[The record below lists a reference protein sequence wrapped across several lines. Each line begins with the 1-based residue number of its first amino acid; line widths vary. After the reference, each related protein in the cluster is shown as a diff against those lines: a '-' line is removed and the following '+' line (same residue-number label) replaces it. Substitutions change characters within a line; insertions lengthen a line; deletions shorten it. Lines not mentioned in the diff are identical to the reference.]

1 MAVINLGEPTAV
13 LAARRVV
20 LDAASVLAL
29 RRILERDGMSLP
41 DDLLVE
47 VNPAE
52 AALAGVDLDA
62 LQETAE
68 RALGDAGLVE
78 DGRLVDVVRENV
90 RGIGSAPRRVRSTYA
105 GGATRRVAHHWVG
118 PALGGAALRDGE
130 RLELSLFDVRGLGDE
145 LRRVLPQH
153 PVDDDPGRAEITV
166 PLEDL
171 VALAALEEQ
180 AVGDPQGGLGD
191 LVAEFLGVDARLAGT
206 VRAWVAA
213 ARGVL
218 HVAATVPDGSPEA
231 GDASDPAQATRDLL
245 WVASDDG
252 WWNLAPLTRPDG
264 SRLAVLTPRTG
275 GDLAADLG
283 LLLAGAWT

>member
-1 MAVINLGEPTAV
+1 MAVINLGEPTPV

-29 RRILERDGMSLP
+29 RRVLERDGLSLP

-62 LQETAE
+62 LQATAE

-78 DGRLVDVVRENV
+78 DEGLVQVVRENV
-90 RGIGSAPRRVRSTYA
+90 RGVGAAPRRVRSTYA

-118 PALGGAALRDGE
+118 PALGGGAVRDGE

-145 LRRVLPQH
+145 LRRVLPQDA
-153 PVDDDPGRAEITV
+153 VDDESGRAEITV

-191 LVAEFLGVDARLAGT
+191 LVAEFLGVDAGLAGT

-218 HVAATVPDGSPEA
+218 HVAATVPDGA
-231 GDASDPAQATRDLL
+231 RDAADATDAVPATRDLL

-264 SRLAVLTPRTG
+264 SRVAVLTPRAG